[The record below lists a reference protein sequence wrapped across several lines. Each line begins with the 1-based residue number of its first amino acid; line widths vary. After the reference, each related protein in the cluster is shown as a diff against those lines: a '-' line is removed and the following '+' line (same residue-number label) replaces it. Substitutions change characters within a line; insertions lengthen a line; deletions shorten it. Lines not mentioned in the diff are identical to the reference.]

1 MTKDKDTTGDGAGN
15 ERRGQRGQRGTTVAV
30 LAGALIGALAGLT
43 GSTLAYFEA
52 KDTHSQEADARRAD
66 IRRAAYVELAAS
78 TNKYV
83 QQATQLLAVSLDPA
97 KSAEQRQRQFDDRYA
112 PANTDLARAVTTA
125 RLVTTPERRRDLEK
139 IGVLSARLGELATA
153 RYVRGPEGADLK
165 KTGAEFDETVRRQQA
180 ALQTFMDRAA
190 DESL

>member
-1 MTKDKDTTGDGAGN
+1 MTQKKDKAGDAAGERPRQRSTTFA
-15 ERRGQRGQRGTTVAV
+15 A

-52 KDTHSQEADARRAD
+52 KDTHREEAHARRAD

-83 QQATQLLAVSLDPA
+83 QQSTQLLSVSLDPA
-97 KSAEQRQRQFDDRYA
+97 KSAEQRQRQFEDRYA
-112 PANTDLARAVTTA
+112 PANTDLARALTTV
-125 RLVTTPERRRDLEK
+125 RLVTTPEGRRDLEE
-139 IGVLSARLGELATA
+139 IDARSAQVGAMATG
-153 RYVRGPEGADLK
+153 YVKGPEGVDLK
-165 KTGAEFDETVRRQQA
+165 KTGAAFDTAVRRQLA